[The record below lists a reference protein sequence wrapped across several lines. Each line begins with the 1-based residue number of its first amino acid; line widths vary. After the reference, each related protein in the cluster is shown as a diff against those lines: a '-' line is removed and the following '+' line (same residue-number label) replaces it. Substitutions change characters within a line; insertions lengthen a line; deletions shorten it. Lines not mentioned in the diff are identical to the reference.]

1 MKLACWAS
9 FFRLFIFDDVKHPR
23 FLKDPKTLQ
32 ETNQVF
38 ETILNSC
45 TEGIIM
51 VNGEGIIVLANP
63 ICESLFGYKAG
74 ELAGEKIEILVPTVQ
89 RKAHR
94 KDRNDYHKKPTVR
107 KMGQGRDLRG
117 QRKDGSV
124 FPVEISLSPTKIDDR
139 FYTLAFISDISERKA
154 IEDEL
159 AQNRIMLEQY
169 TAQLE
174 ERVKERTE
182 ALERANLALESEI
195 KEKEKAE
202 LKTKE
207 ALKKEK
213 ELNSLKSRFISAAS
227 HEFRTP
233 LSTILSSATLI
244 GKYRHEQEQERRE
257 KHINRIKTS
266 VNNLNGIL
274 EEFLSYE
281 KLEAGK
287 VLIKPTQ
294 FDLVKLVKEVIEE
307 LNAIAKKNQHIFLES
322 VHLSLEMYTDHH
334 MIKNVLINIISNA
347 IKYSPENRPIFIS
360 LGTEDESTIIT
371 IEDQGYGIPEE
382 DQPHLFERF
391 FRGSNATNIQG
402 TGLGMNIVKKYLQ
415 VLRGKIDFT
424 SVLNEG
430 TEFIL
435 QIPIVHPVYEK
446 DSVD

>member
-1 MKLACWAS
+1 M
-9 FFRLFIFDDVKHPR
+9 
-23 FLKDPKTLQ
+23 KDPKTLQ

-38 ETILNSC
+38 QTILNSC
-45 TEGIIM
+45 VEGIVM
-51 VNGEGIIVLANP
+51 ANSEGTIVLANP
-63 ICESLFGYKAG
+63 VCESMFGYSMG
-74 ELAGEKIEILVPTVQ
+74 ELSGKKIELLVPIAQ
-89 RKAHR
+89 RKNH
-94 KDRNDYHKKPTVR
+94 KKNRNDYSQKPSIR

-117 QRKDGSV
+117 QRKDGSI
-124 FPVEISLSPTKIDDR
+124 FPVEISLSPTEINNKY
-139 FYTLAFISDISERKA
+139 YTLAFVSDISERKA
-154 IEDEL
+154 MEDEL
-159 AQNRIMLEQY
+159 AENRVMLEQY

-213 ELNSLKSRFISAAS
+213 ELNNLKSRFISTAS

-244 GKYRHEQEQERRE
+244 GKYQQEEEQGRRE

-287 VLIKPTQ
+287 VLIKPSP
-294 FDLVKLVKEVIEE
+294 FDLVKLIKEVIEE

-322 VHLSLEMYTDHH
+322 AHISLEMHTDHR

-360 LGTEDESTIIT
+360 LGRERDATIIA
-371 IEDQGYGIPEE
+371 IKDHGYGIPEE

-415 VLRGKIDFT
+415 LLRGKINFT

-446 DSVD
+446 NSVD